1 MNRTIEIWRA
11 SGPGV
16 NRTADMTVIDHGPD
30 ADYRHRYEA
39 NLRFPLITGADDR
52 PVALQC
58 AGPARELVIS
68 SLLEQVNA
76 FFEDTPLAAPR
87 FSLETDF
94 DCLSVLHPAP
104 RSRQRVPLF
113 AGHARVQLSE
123 LGWSIAGNGHA
134 PVAR

>member
-11 SGPGV
+11 AGPGV
-16 NRTADMTVIDHGPD
+16 ARTADMTVIDHGPD

-58 AGPARELVIS
+58 GGPSRDAVING
-68 SLLEQVNA
+68 LLEQVNR

-87 FSLETDF
+87 LSLDADF
-94 DCLSVLHPAP
+94 ECLSVLHPTP

-113 AGHARVQLSE
+113 AGHARVQLSG
-123 LGWSIAGNGHA
+123 LGWSIAGTGHGHD
-134 PVAR
+134 AR